1 MALGTRSV
9 AHPPTRRHLLM
20 MRIGTGLLI
29 TVLTVSTAQALDV
42 DLEAYREARR
52 SGALGVV
59 TGRIYAESPTPNGQP
74 RAISPATVTLAPR
87 SAALEARLQRLK
99 EESRESAGGFTTAA
113 PAMRKAKERYERELL
128 EAGAPDLAVLVA
140 VDTEGRFRIPDVPA
154 GSWLVLAWHSSPVDV
169 SVPKGK
175 PKERRLYQPGTR
187 LQGYQS
193 VTVWLQEVTV
203 TGGGTVTLELT
214 DRNGWFRGVAEER
227 VRDAG
232 R

>member
-1 MALGTRSV
+1 V
-9 AHPPTRRHLLM
+9 AHPSTRRQLHL

-29 TVLTVSTAQALDV
+29 ALLTVSTAHALDV
-42 DLEAYREARR
+42 DLEAYRGARR

-59 TGRIYAESPTPNGQP
+59 AGRIYAESRTPDGQP
-74 RAISPATVTLAPR
+74 RGISPATVTLAPR
-87 SAALEARLQRLK
+87 SAALEARLRQLK
-99 EESRESAGGFTTAA
+99 EESRDSAGGFTTAV
-113 PAMRKAKERYERELL
+113 PAMRQAKERYERELL

-140 VDTEGRFRIPDVPA
+140 VDAEGRFRIPDVPA
-154 GSWLVLAWHSSPVDV
+154 GTWLVLAWHSAPVDV
-169 SVPKGK
+169 STPKGK
-175 PKERRLYQPGTR
+175 PKERSLYQPRTR

-203 TGGGTVTLELT
+203 TGGGTVTLDLT